1 MKLRRVISHAF
12 TFIMVVLFI
21 AVFGSF
27 ITSKISG
34 GEPGFYGYQLKSVLS
49 GSMEPGIKT
58 GSIIA
63 IKPSS
68 DTTSFQEGDVITFRE
83 SEGRLITHRVIEVVK
98 HEVTGQVMYRTK
110 GDNNDAP
117 DLNAVLSTNVIGK
130 YTGFT
135 IPYAGYAASFA
146 GSKTGNVTLLIV
158 PGILLVLYAVFTLWR
173 AISSLEETGKQPKE
187 TVSE

>member
-1 MKLRRVISHAF
+1 MKLRRMISHAF
-12 TFIMVVLFI
+12 TSIMVVLFI
-21 AVFGSF
+21 VVLGSF

-34 GEPGFYGYQLKSVLS
+34 GEPGFYGYQVKSVLS
-49 GSMEPGIKT
+49 GSMEPSIKT
-58 GSIIA
+58 GSIIT
-63 IKPSS
+63 IKPFS

-83 SEGRLITHRVIEVVK
+83 AEDRLITHRIIEVVK
-98 HEVTGQVMYRTK
+98 NELTGQVSYRTQ

-117 DLNAVLSTNVIGK
+117 DLNAVLSANVIGK

-146 GSKTGNVTLLIV
+146 GSKTGNVTLLII
-158 PGILLVLYAVFTLWR
+158 PGILLVLYAMFTLWR

-187 TVSE
+187 TLSE